1 MAACV
6 GIRGAT
12 RADENT
18 DVAIY
23 AATRELLA
31 DVIEANSL
39 EEDNVAAVYF
49 TVTPDL
55 NAAYPAAAARQLG
68 WNSTALMCATEIPV
82 PNSLPRCVRIMI
94 LYNTEKS
101 KQDIVNVYLRGT
113 EVLRMHGL
121 ETTPS

>member
-12 RADENT
+12 TVDENT

-31 DVIEANSL
+31 DVIEANGL

-68 WNSTALMCATEIPV
+68 WTNTALMCATEIPV
-82 PNSLPRCVRIMI
+82 PGSLPRCVRIMV

-113 EVLRMHGL
+113 EVLRLQGV

>member
-1 MAACV
+1 M
-6 GIRGAT
+6 
-12 RADENT
+12 DENT

-31 DVIEANSL
+31 EVIEANGL

-68 WNSTALMCATEIPV
+68 WTNTALMCATEIPV
-82 PNSLPRCVRIMI
+82 PGSLPRCVRIMV

-101 KQDIVNVYLRGT
+101 KRDIVNVYLRGT
-113 EVLRMHGL
+113 EVLRLQGV

>member
-1 MAACV
+1 MASCV

-12 RADENT
+12 RAEENT

-31 DVIEANSL
+31 EVIEANGL

-49 TVTPDL
+49 TLTPDL

-68 WNSTALMCATEIPV
+68 WTSTALMCATEIPV
-82 PNSLPRCVRIMI
+82 PGSLSRCVRIMV

-101 KQDIVNVYLRGT
+101 KRDIVNVYLNGT
-113 EVLRMHGL
+113 EALRLQGV

>member
-1 MAACV
+1 M
-6 GIRGAT
+6 
-12 RADENT
+12 DENT

-23 AATRELLA
+23 AATRELLT
-31 DVIEANSL
+31 DVIQANSL

-68 WNSTALMCATEIPV
+68 WNNTALMCATEIPV
-82 PNSLPRCVRIMI
+82 PGSLSRCVRIMV

-101 KQDIVNVYLRGT
+101 KQDIVNVYLHGT

-121 ETTPS
+121 DATPS

>member
-12 RADENT
+12 RVDENT

-31 DVIEANSL
+31 EVIQANGL

-68 WNSTALMCATEIPV
+68 WTNTALMCATEIPV
-82 PNSLPRCVRIMI
+82 PGSLSGCVRIMV

-101 KQDIVNVYLRGT
+101 KRDIVNVYLRGT
-113 EVLRMHGL
+113 EVLRLQGV

>member
-1 MAACV
+1 MAVCV

-101 KQDIVNVYLRGT
+101 KRDIVNVYLRGT